1 MSAKF
6 KLSRDLFQ
14 KHKRSVVILVREK
27 RSTRSSMIRIFLLS
41 LVLYN
46 STMQKIRF
54 SFMKSLL
61 IFGQW

>member
-6 KLSRDLFQ
+6 KLSRDVFQ
-14 KHKRSVVILVREK
+14 KHKRSVVREK
-27 RSTRSSMIRIFLLS
+27 PSTRSSMIRIFLLS